1 MKHLCAITIEQIAKW
16 AIQLANIVISV
27 YQAITKKS

>member
-1 MKHLCAITIEQIAKW
+1 MKNLCAITIEQIAKW

-27 YQAITKKS
+27 YNATKKKS